1 MLAVKLDLRESDVGS
16 VLDVLAHG
24 RPVALA
30 CDSSPVSHDAQ
41 IEVQSRWELEERLE
55 ELFPFRPHMIPVDDR
70 KRVAVRIVLVGGP
83 PISGEGDSLTSAIRD
98 LLQSALDYVDK
109 WERSLRFGADHQ
121 RYWGWVYR
129 LLLAGDNDHIVA
141 TLLNEP
147 LE

>member
-30 CDSSPVSHDAQ
+30 CDSSPVNDDA
-41 IEVQSRWELEERLE
+41 IEVQSRWELEQRLE
-55 ELFPFRPHMIPVDDR
+55 ELFPFRPHMIAVDDR
-70 KRVAVRIVLVGGP
+70 KRVAVRIVLVDGP

-98 LLQSALDYVDK
+98 LLQSALDYVNK
-109 WERSLRFGADHQ
+109 WERSLRFGAEHQ

-129 LLLAGDNDHIVA
+129 LLLAGDDGHIVA